1 MGCQGFMAQHKQCR
15 KVSESNKNIPLN
27 SKWTVNSTKPLL
39 GCYTRARDRCFSF
52 KSSLLR
58 SLTQILYEGNAVEGF
73 QMQIWGGKW
82 HMAEG
87 DGCAGE
93 GIFSFSFVYRFM
105 YISKCEALVML
116 VRMAHIVVN
125 SSRDNLLQQAVFFFF

>member
-1 MGCQGFMAQHKQCR
+1 
-15 KVSESNKNIPLN
+15 
-27 SKWTVNSTKPLL
+27 
-39 GCYTRARDRCFSF
+39 
-52 KSSLLR
+52 
-58 SLTQILYEGNAVEGF
+58 
-73 QMQIWGGKW
+73 
-82 HMAEG
+82 MAEG

-125 SSRDNLLQQAVFFFF
+125 SSRDNLLQQAVFFFFLRSVVLQGLEVTLFSLETGSTKEM